1 MNNSQQRLIA
11 ILLLLSGLCALIYQV
26 GWLRE
31 LRLIFGGTTLAS
43 AVVLAIFM
51 GGLGFGG
58 LFWGRIADRY
68 DNPLRL
74 YAFFEIGIALLAAIS
89 PFLLTLTQ
97 NVYFSLGGSLAMGPT
112 VALLVRIGASAVVLG
127 VPTFLMGGTLPA
139 VVRAVEND
147 ADLGRRTLA
156 LLYGLNTIGGVCGV
170 ILATFFL
177 LELLGTRMTIWSGS
191 LLNLLVGFAALFLA
205 TRIGAAQGEE
215 ASNLTPDIS
224 GNGADETGLVITS
237 STVLSPNFIYGAA
250 FLVGFSFFIMEI
262 VWNRMLTPLLGG
274 SVYSF
279 GLVIAVVLAGIGLGG
294 WIYSIGNKRLSAT
307 VQTLAVTLSL
317 EALALAVPFALG
329 DRLAILA
336 ALLRPFGEI
345 GFGGLLVG
353 WTIVTTCVVFP
364 ASLVAGFQFPL
375 LVNLLGVGR
384 KDVGKHTGRI
394 YAWNTFGAIS
404 GVLAGGMGLVRFL
417 SAPGCWVAV
426 VIMLCF
432 LAGAFVLKSFFWQGR
447 KVLPVFSLLG
457 IGAALLLISAEGPTA
472 AWRHTPVG
480 VGNVSLT
487 GKSSAGIRDWLNQSR
502 RIIFWEVDGIESSIG
517 LQAYDGLGF
526 LINGKVDGNAS
537 RDARTQIMGPL
548 ISAILHP
555 GPKKALVIGLGTGA
569 SAGWLADIDSVEHV
583 DVMELEPAML
593 EVARRSSLA
602 NRNVL
607 ENKKVKMI
615 IGDARESLMTSK
627 QKYDIIF
634 SEPSNPYRAGIASLY
649 TEEYYHAVYDR
660 LQPDGYFSQWVQ
672 AYDVDSET
680 LYVITATLSTVFQEV
695 EVWQTKL
702 NDLIFVCSK
711 SKKMHSMPALRDRL
725 ASEPFKSAMMAG
737 WGVHDLEG
745 FLAAKL
751 SGPEFAEDIK
761 ERYVEKGLINSDDKM
776 LVEFGFARNT
786 GITAPPSITG
796 FRQSFKS
803 KDNIKPVWAEEFKE
817 VDWSR
822 VNKSYSVMFPEFIG
836 ELLRYGDNSQQ
847 LQNWQTVY
855 SSFLMQDYRTILS
868 IWQSGEWRPEYPLEL
883 AIIGEAFADA
893 SDQRAMKWAEEL
905 SEFWPVE
912 AKIILGRYFWK
923 RGEVEQ
929 AYTVMEAAFLEYR
942 QNPWPHSTVM
952 KHALDLVV
960 EMAFNHA
967 DVGARFY
974 ELLSVPFSVYNQED
988 RRLFTLLTLSSTMDC
1003 EHGAEVLELI
1013 EPNVPFKK
1021 KVLEYR
1027 QRCYEETGSP
1037 HLKQARLDLEEFNE
1051 TIPLP
1056 FTANLPEL

>member
-1 MNNSQQRLIA
+1 MKNSRQMMIA
-11 ILLLLSGLCALIYQV
+11 LLLLLSGLCALIYQV

-31 LRLIFGGTTLAS
+31 LRLIFGGSTLAS

-68 DNPLRL
+68 ANPLRL

-97 NVYFSLGGSLAMGPT
+97 HVYFSLGGSLAMGPT
-112 VALLVRIGASAVVLG
+112 WALLVRIAAAALVLG

-139 VVRAVEND
+139 VVRAVESD
-147 ADLGRRTLA
+147 ADRGRRTLA
-156 LLYGLNTIGGVCGV
+156 LFYGLNTIGGVVGV
-170 ILATFFL
+170 IVATFFL

-191 LLNLLVGFAALFLA
+191 LLNLLLGLAALFLA
-205 TRIGAAQGEE
+205 TRIGEVKSRELSTQP
-215 ASNLTPDIS
+215 PDLS
-224 GNGADETGLVITS
+224 GNGEAESGQIATA
-237 STVLSPNFIYGAA
+237 LSPNLIYAAA

-262 VWNRMLTPLLGG
+262 VWSRMLTPLLGG

-294 WIYSIGNKRLSAT
+294 WLYSIGDKRSSAT

-345 GFGGLLVG
+345 GFGGLIVG
-353 WTIVTTCVVFP
+353 WTVVTSIIVLP

-375 LVNLLGVGR
+375 LVNLLGRGR
-384 KDVGKHTGRI
+384 QDIGQHTGRI

-404 GVLAGGMGLVRFL
+404 GVLVGGMVLVRFL
-417 SAPGCWVAV
+417 SAPGCWLAV

-432 LAGAFVLKSFFWQGR
+432 LAGAFALKSYFRQGS
-447 KVLPVFSLLG
+447 KVLPALSLLCT
-457 IGAALLLISAEGPTA
+457 GAALILLTADGPTA
-472 AWRHTPVG
+472 AWRHSAIG
-480 VGNVSLT
+480 VGRVSLT
-487 GKSSAGIRDWLNQSR
+487 GKDRVGIRDWLNLQR
-502 RIIFWEVDGIESSIG
+502 RIVSWEIEGIESSIG
-517 LQAYDGLGF
+517 IQVYNGLGF
-526 LINGKVDGNAS
+526 VINGKSDGNAS
-537 RDARTQIMGPL
+537 RDAGTQIMGPL
-548 ISAILHP
+548 IAATLHP
-555 GPKKALVIGLGTGA
+555 APKRALVIGLGTGA
-569 SAGWLADIDSVEHV
+569 SAGWLAEIDSVEHV

-593 EVARRSSLA
+593 EVAKLSSLA
-602 NRNVL
+602 NRTAL
-607 ENKKVKMI
+607 ENKKVTMI
-615 IGDARESLMTSK
+615 IGDARESLMTSE

-649 TEEYYHAVYDR
+649 TEEYYHAVHDR

-680 LYVITATLSTVFQEV
+680 LYVIAATLSTVFPEV
-695 EVWQTKL
+695 EVWQTKI

-711 SKKMHSMPALRDRL
+711 SKKKHSVPNLRDRL
-725 ASEPFKSAMMAG
+725 ASEPYKSAMMAG
-737 WGVHDLEG
+737 WGVQGLEG

-751 SGPEFAEDIK
+751 SGPDFAGDIK
-761 ERYVEKGLINSDDKM
+761 KRYLDKGLINSDDRM

-786 GITAPPSITG
+786 GNSEFPSITG
-796 FRQSFKS
+796 FRQSFKAR
-803 KDNIKPVWAEEFKE
+803 DNIKPVWAEDFQEI
-817 VDWSR
+817 DWFR
-822 VNKSYSVMFPEFIG
+822 VNKSYAVMFPELIG
-836 ELLRYGDNSQQ
+836 QLLLYADDRPF
-847 LQNWQTVY
+847 LQNWQTVCL
-855 SSFLMQDYRTILS
+855 SFLKQDYRTILG
-868 IWQSGEWRPEYPLEL
+868 IWQAGDWQPEYPLEL
-883 AIIGEAFADA
+883 AIIGEAFAEA
-893 SDQRAMKWAEEL
+893 GDQGAMKWAERL

-912 AKIILGRYFWK
+912 AKVILGRYFWRK
-923 RGEVEQ
+923 GEVEQ

-942 QNPWPHSTVM
+942 QDPWPHVTVM
-952 KHALDLVV
+952 QHALDLVA
-960 EMAFNHA
+960 EMAINNP

-974 ELLSVPFSVYNQED
+974 ALLSVPFSVYNLED
-988 RRLFTLLTLSSTMDC
+988 RRLTTLLTLSSTVDC
-1003 EHGAEVLELI
+1003 KHAVEVLELM
-1013 EPNVPFKK
+1013 EPNVPFLQE
-1021 KVLEYR
+1021 VLEYR

-1037 HLKQARLDLEEFNE
+1037 HLKRARLDLEEFNE

-1056 FTANLPEL
+1056 FTANLPAR